1 MRFATCLSILV
12 LFVSSGCAS
21 NANSDSPDY
30 QAGYS
35 DGCASGSAA
44 DSYSRHRVIRDEH
57 AFRHNPDYKA
67 GWRSG
72 YNACVVKSGGGDPF
86 GRERERSPF

>member
-1 MRFATCLSILV
+1 MRASDLAVLV
-12 LFVSSGCAS
+12 LFALSGCAGG
-21 NANSDSPDY
+21 ANQDSADY

-44 DSYSRHRVIRDEH
+44 DSYRRHVTRDEH
-57 AFRHNPDYKA
+57 AFRHNSDYKA

-72 YNACVVKSGGGDPF
+72 YNACVVKSGGGNPF
-86 GRERERSPF
+86 GIERDRNRF